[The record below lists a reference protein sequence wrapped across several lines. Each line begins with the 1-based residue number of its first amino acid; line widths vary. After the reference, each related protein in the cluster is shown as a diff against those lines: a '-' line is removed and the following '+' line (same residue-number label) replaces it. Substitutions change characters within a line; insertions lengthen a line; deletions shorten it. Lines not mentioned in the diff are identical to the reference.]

1 VAELTDRQK
10 RFVAEYL
17 IDPNQKQAAIKAG
30 YSEKTAEQIGYQL
43 LQKTS
48 VAEAIA
54 KAQEK
59 RAKKADVTAAKVLQE
74 LADIGF
80 DKDNERTTDR
90 LKALELMGKHL
101 AMFTDKVEMK
111 ATITEA
117 DVRLVEKVYE
127 RLERD

>member
-1 VAELTDRQK
+1 MDLTDKQK

-17 IDPNQKQAAIKAG
+17 INPNQKQAAIKAG

-54 KAQEK
+54 KAQRK
-59 RAKKADVTAAKVLQE
+59 REIRTDITADRVLQE

-80 DKDNERTTDR
+80 DKEVERTTDR
-90 LKALELMGKHL
+90 LKALELVGKHL

-111 ATITEA
+111 ATITES
-117 DVRLVEKVYE
+117 DVSLIEKVHK